1 MPRRSAVYLA
11 LALSLSL
18 AAVLGSG
25 CSRSRES
32 KPAEATPAKARSLAA
47 IWADVLTQRDVMH
60 QIFMKKL
67 EDVTHEDCSEL
78 GVAAR
83 RLDTLTTELT
93 NQLGG
98 MSGQDAGRLR
108 QIGDVITRISAVI
121 NKIRDSALA
130 ESPGA
135 WPQLRFPLD
144 QSLRLFE
151 SYFSVADLGS
161 ESVTNRPGFETEPPP
176 AALSP
181 I

>member
-1 MPRRSAVYLA
+1 MPRRSAVT

-32 KPAEATPAKARSLAA
+32 KPAEATATKARSLAA
-47 IWADVLTQRDVMH
+47 IWADVITQRDVMH
-60 QIFMKKL
+60 QIFVKKI
-67 EDVTHEDCSEL
+67 EDVTHEDCAQL
-78 GVAAR
+78 GAAAR
-83 RLDTLTTELT
+83 RLDALTTELT
-93 NQLGG
+93 NHLGG

-108 QIGDVITRISAVI
+108 QVGDVITRISAVI

-130 ESPGA
+130 ESPGV

-144 QSLRLFE
+144 QSLRMFE
-151 SYFSVADLGS
+151 TYFSPADLGN